1 MSQVSSAMS
10 LCCEKLTLWI
20 LVEGDPGPTQ
30 FPVEWNTSPP
40 NLDDLACKLRT
51 LVTNLSTTDASP
63 LVVCYP
69 FSSSEEDKKQS
80 GEEQVENEF
89 ALNKVAE
96 KIKLNESGEYEIR
109 KKAYGE
115 WEISEVFEKLLHK
128 SGSSVGDINQF
139 DIEKFTQP
147 DPEISDDIVNSFI
160 GELKRKKK
168 TFIHINRN
176 ESTCREFISAFMT
189 AAVEHVQLKESKLCL
204 KSKEWL
210 DGSHGFEDFEKGA
223 VQNIVQMH
231 SAVEIDET
239 DMEPE
244 PQVQIYDNLGH
255 DVLTALTT
263 ANTDNNIKEEKF
275 NLAK

>member
-1 MSQVSSAMS
+1 MTGSTLSEKCRFPHTSGLWCL
-10 LCCEKLTLWI
+10 LCHKAETNFETLRAGNPSYFFI
-20 LVEGDPGPTQ
+20 Y
-30 FPVEWNTSPP
+30 
-40 NLDDLACKLRT
+40 K
-51 LVTNLSTTDASP
+51 
-63 LVVCYP
+63 
-69 FSSSEEDKKQS
+69 EDKKQS

-210 DGSHGFEDFEKGA
+210 DGSHGFGPVEYSDFEKGA

-231 SAVEIDET
+231 SAVEK
-239 DMEPE
+239 
-244 PQVQIYDNLGH
+244 N
-255 DVLTALTT
+255 
-263 ANTDNNIKEEKF
+263 
-275 NLAK
+275 